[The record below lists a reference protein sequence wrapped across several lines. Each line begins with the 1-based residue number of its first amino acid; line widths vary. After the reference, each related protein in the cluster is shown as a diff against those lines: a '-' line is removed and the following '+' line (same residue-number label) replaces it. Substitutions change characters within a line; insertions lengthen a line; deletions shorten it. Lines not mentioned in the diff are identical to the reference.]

1 MTKALKVTNGK
12 ATSASITG
20 LKGGKKYYVRVQAY
34 VNQGKKSYS
43 GAYSAAKTVTTAKD
57 PFKKGKYAGVQLN
70 TTADAVRYY
79 VKAYNATKKE
89 TAKYQNKET
98 DEILTYYKL
107 LGVKTLGSVN

>member
-1 MTKALKVTNGK
+1 M
-12 ATSASITG
+12 
-20 LKGGKKYYVRVQAY
+20 RVQAY

-43 GAYSAAKTVTTAKD
+43 GAYSAAKTVTAAKD

-89 TAKYQNKET
+89 TAKYKDLET
-98 DEILTYYKL
+98 EEIYICYKM
-107 LGVKTLGSVN
+107 LGCQEMFVTNTRINGSKNSF